1 MGRRGGGDMENSEL
15 FVYSLRRNSLMCR
28 SVSLFADS
36 CGKVQ
41 EMAVEVVQLLGK
53 RGSPDDS

>member
-1 MGRRGGGDMENSEL
+1 MENSEL